1 MRVKM
6 VFTMEMTLDELRAV
20 QSGLVHAAKMIQGAA
35 RFCREGGDDHT
46 AKSAERDLKAIQIAE
61 RILGNPH
68 VEARKPFNG
77 KNVN

>member
-6 VFTMEMTLDELRAV
+6 VFTMEMTLEELRAV
-20 QSGLVHAAKMIQGAA
+20 QTGLAHAAKMVQGAA
-35 RFCREGGDDHT
+35 RFCRENGDDQT
-46 AKSAERDLKAIQIAE
+46 VKSAERDLKAIQIAE

-68 VEARKPFNG
+68 VEARKPFYG

>member
-6 VFTMEMTLDELRAV
+6 MFTMEMTPEELRAV
-20 QSGLVHAAKMIQGAA
+20 QSGLAHAAKMVQGTAQ
-35 RFCREGGDDHT
+35 FCRENGDDQT
-46 AKSAERDLKAIQIAE
+46 AKSAERDLTAIQIAE

-68 VEARKPFNG
+68 VEARKPFYG